1 MRRLLPIYV
10 AMKPLRVLGLCS
22 AATLAASLFL
32 FAGCEKPAASPPVPA
47 VATAD
52 PALTL
57 SEPTE
62 AQPKLQTVKLYVGS
76 EQMDTELCA
85 TPRQVQTGMMFR
97 KSMGTNDSMLFN
109 LYQPQQAAFWMK
121 NCFVPLS
128 VAYINSEGVI
138 EEIHPL
144 QVQDT
149 NSVYSTA
156 SDIRF
161 ALETPQGW
169 FDQHHITPGM
179 VIRTERGTL
188 LQTFQK

>member
-1 MRRLLPIYV
+1 M
-10 AMKPLRVLGLCS
+10 
-22 AATLAASLFL
+22 LAAGVCIL
-32 FAGCEKPAASPPVPA
+32 AGCQKPAASPPPA
-47 VATAD
+47 AATAAAAS
-52 PALTL
+52 PAENFF
-57 SEPTE
+57 EPTE
-62 AQPKLQTVKLYVGS
+62 AQPKLQTVKLYVGA
-76 EQMDTELCA
+76 EQMDVELCA

-97 KSMGTNDSMLFN
+97 KSMGTNDGMLFN
-109 LYQPQQAAFWMK
+109 LFQPQQAAFWMK

-149 NSVYSTA
+149 NNVVSTA
-156 SDIRF
+156 TDVRF

-169 FDQHHITPGM
+169 FDQHHINTGM

-188 LQTFQK
+188 LQTFQKQQ

>member
-1 MRRLLPIYV
+1 
-10 AMKPLRVLGLCS
+10 MKPLRVLKLS
-22 AATLAASLFL
+22 LAMTLAASLFAL
-32 FAGCEKPAASPPVPA
+32 AGCQKPDASSPPPAPAAGVAAPVN
-47 VATAD
+47 D
-52 PALTL
+52 F

-62 AQPKLQTVKLYVGS
+62 AQPKLPTVKLYVGP
-76 EQMDTELCA
+76 EQMDAELCA

-97 KSMGTNDSMLFN
+97 KSMGTNDGMLFN

-128 VAYINSEGVI
+128 VAYINTEGVI

-149 NSVYSTA
+149 NNIVSTA
-156 SDIRF
+156 TDIRF

-169 FDQHHITPGM
+169 FDEHHITPGM

-188 LQTFQK
+188 LQTFQKQ